1 MQEVKEQKSSYV
13 QHSKETQAW
22 TGQASTEEIEQKV
35 EREDRDR
42 MIYIGRGL
50 YLKIAR
56 DF

>member
-42 MIYIGRGL
+42 MTYIGRGL